1 MRGSRVSQCDI
12 VGVRWRSMA
21 TYVALLRG
29 VNVGQNLLKMERLR
43 ELCTQIGMKNVRTYV
58 QSGNVVFEADR
69 SASKWK
75 QALEKKL
82 AGETRLPVTVLVRTC
97 AEMNQVMAGNPYV
110 NEKGIDT
117 ARLAVVFLQKE
128 PSKEALEKMRAVDIG
143 NERFHCAG
151 QEIYIHCPDGFA
163 RAKLY
168 AIDKIL
174 SQPTTTRNW
183 NTIRSLCA
191 TCEE

>member
-1 MRGSRVSQCDI
+1 
-12 VGVRWRSMA
+12 MA

-58 QSGNVVFEADR
+58 QSGNVVFEADG

-82 AGETRLPVTVLVRTC
+82 AGETRLPVTVLVRTA
-97 AEMNQVMAGNPYV
+97 AELKKVLAGNPFV
-110 NEKGIDT
+110 KEKGIDT
-117 ARLAVVFLQKE
+117 KRLAVVFLQE
-128 PSKEALEKMRAVDIG
+128 APSKQALENVRAVDFG

-151 QEIYIHCPDGFA
+151 REIYIHCPDGFA
-163 RAKLY
+163 RTKLY
-168 AIDKIL
+168 ALKIL
-174 SQPTTTRNW
+174 AQQTTTRNW
-183 NTIRSLCA
+183 NTVMKLCEM
-191 TCEE
+191 CGD